1 MWEKLL
7 SVSLHSGKVLV
18 TLSAKELHCFDSSWM
33 GGWLAKMEMKL
44 S

>member
-18 TLSAKELHCFDSSWM
+18 TLSAKELHCFSHGWA
-33 GGWLAKMEMKL
+33 GG
-44 S
+44 